1 MQSYDPARAGS
12 RVTAFTGNYGSG
24 KTEVAVNYSLLLA
37 EKEEGVCIAD
47 LDIVN
52 PYFRCREDA
61 EFMQEHGI
69 EVVAPR
75 DDLKHADL
83 PIILPEI
90 KGLLEKTE
98 GRTVLD
104 VGGDP
109 VGARVLSSLA
119 ESFRTEELDLL
130 VVLNARRP
138 FTDTVEGC
146 REMIGEI
153 EKASRLSVTALVG
166 NTHLMDSTTPEVIL
180 EGERLVRE
188 VATTLDLP
196 VRFLTVAAG
205 LIDGWTGPEPTAHVL
220 PITRRM
226 SPPWVPKP
234 RHESKVL
241 KA

>member
-1 MQSYDPARAGS
+1 MQLFEVKTAAM

-24 KTEVAVNYSLLLA
+24 KTEVAVNFCLLA
-37 EKEEGVCIAD
+37 AERETGLRIAD

-52 PYFRCREDA
+52 PYFRCREA
-61 EFMQEHGI
+61 TELMEAHGI
-69 EVVAPR
+69 EVIAPR
-75 DDLKHADL
+75 DGLRHADL

-90 KGLLEKTE
+90 KGMIEKGR

-119 ESFRTEELDLL
+119 GSFDVGELDVV

-138 FTDTVEGC
+138 FTDTVGGC
-146 REMIGEI
+146 LKMIRDI
-153 EKASRLSVTALVG
+153 EEASRLDATALVG
-166 NTHLMDSTTPEVIL
+166 NTHLMESTTPGIVL
-180 EGERLVRE
+180 EGEALVAE
-188 VATTLDLP
+188 VSRQVGLP
-196 VRFLTVAAG
+196 VRFLTVDPAV
-205 LIDGWTGPEPTAHVL
+205 LERWSGPEPSVPVL
-220 PITRRM
+220 PLTRHM

-234 RHESKVL
+234 RHEARVL